1 MNKELKKAKI
11 NIEIDLN
18 ENNIAEKISWLASD
32 NGQDY
37 IDSKSMMLSMWD
49 GEKKEALS
57 IDIWTKEMTVQEM
70 KFFTFQI
77 LLKMNEVIKKSTGDE
92 KLVFE
97 MQKFIKNFG
106 VMMEVLKK

>member
-37 IDSKSMMLSMWD
+37 IDSKSMILSMWD
-49 GEKKEALS
+49 GEKEALS

-70 KFFTFQI
+70 KF
-77 LLKMNEVIKKSTGDE
+77 LL
-92 KLVFE
+92 F
-97 MQKFIKNFG
+97 KFY
-106 VMMEVLKK
+106 

>member
-1 MNKELKKAKI
+1 
-11 NIEIDLN
+11 
-18 ENNIAEKISWLASD
+18 
-32 NGQDY
+32 
-37 IDSKSMMLSMWD
+37 MWD

-92 KLVFE
+92 KLVLE
-97 MQKFIKNFG
+97 MQKFIKKFG
-106 VMMEVLKK
+106 IMMEVLKK

>member
-37 IDSKSMMLSMWD
+37 IDSKSMILSMWD
-49 GEKKEALS
+49 GEKKFYL
-57 IDIWTKEMTVQEM
+57 KEM
-70 KFFTFQI
+70 
-77 LLKMNEVIKKSTGDE
+77 L
-92 KLVFE
+92 
-97 MQKFIKNFG
+97 
-106 VMMEVLKK
+106 